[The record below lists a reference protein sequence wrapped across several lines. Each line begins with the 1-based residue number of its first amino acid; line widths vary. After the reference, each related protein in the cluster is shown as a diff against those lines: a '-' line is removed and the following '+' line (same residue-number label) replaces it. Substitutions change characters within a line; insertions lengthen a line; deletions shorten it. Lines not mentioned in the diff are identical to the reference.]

1 MHNGGDGAV
10 IKAGN
15 REGEE
20 GVAGGRGGV
29 MQSCLIVA
37 FQRTGD

>member
-1 MHNGGDGAV
+1 MHSGGDATV

-20 GVAGGRGGV
+20 KGGV
-29 MQSCLIVA
+29 GGGGVQSCLIVA

>member
-20 GVAGGRGGV
+20 GVGGGGGV

>member
-1 MHNGGDGAV
+1 MHNGVDGAV

-20 GVAGGRGGV
+20 KGGRGGV